1 MNFGTYIKQ
10 PADTL
15 DYDLDYLEWLTPGDS
30 VINAEVVVEPAT
42 DLAVDAVFISSPIV
56 KLWLSGGL
64 SGTSYKLTITI
75 TTDNGRIKQDEFKLK
90 VKDF

>member
-1 MNFGTYIKQ
+1 MNFGTYLKQ

-15 DYDLDYLEWLTPGDS
+15 DYDLDYAEWLTSGDTVAS
-30 VINAEVVVEPAT
+30 ADVVAEPASDLVVE
-42 DLAVDAVFISSPIV
+42 AVFLSTPIV
-56 KLWLSGGL
+56 KLWLSGGV

-75 TTDNGRIKQDEFKLK
+75 TTNDGRIKQDEFKLK